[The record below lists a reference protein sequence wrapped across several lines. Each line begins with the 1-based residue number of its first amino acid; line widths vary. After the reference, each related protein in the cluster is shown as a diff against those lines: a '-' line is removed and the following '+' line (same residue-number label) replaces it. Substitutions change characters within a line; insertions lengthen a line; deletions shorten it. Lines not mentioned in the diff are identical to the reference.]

1 MVGERR
7 FLEWVSSSCSISGTR
22 IGTLSK
28 HKHNYYKYLTVIYI
42 LRQQAGL
49 GYASERALGSLKG
62 NTSYCLKT
70 AMMYSHTQYF
80 VIDILLLG

>member
-1 MVGERR
+1 
-7 FLEWVSSSCSISGTR
+7 
-22 IGTLSK
+22 
-28 HKHNYYKYLTVIYI
+28 LTVIYI

-62 NTSYCLKT
+62 NTPCCLKT

-80 VIDILLLG
+80 VTDLLLG